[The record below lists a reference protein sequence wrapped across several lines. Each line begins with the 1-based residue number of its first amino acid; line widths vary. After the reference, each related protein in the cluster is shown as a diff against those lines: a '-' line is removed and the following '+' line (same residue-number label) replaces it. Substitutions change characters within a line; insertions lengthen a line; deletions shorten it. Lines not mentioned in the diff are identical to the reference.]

1 MINNK
6 LCDVVEHF
14 TSINEKKTFEII
26 EDYMKFQ
33 KKLKE
38 AESSY
43 VSNLKNFDENSLKID
58 SHLKNLKILQKN
70 LNSEKNLLNSNIFF

>member
-14 TSINEKKTFEII
+14 SSINEKKTFEII

-70 LNSEKNLLNSNIFF
+70 LNSEKNLFNSNIFF

>member
-1 MINNK
+1 
-6 LCDVVEHF
+6 
-14 TSINEKKTFEII
+14 
-26 EDYMKFQ
+26 MKFQ

-70 LNSEKNLLNSNIFF
+70 LNSEKNLLNSNIFFQQSK

>member
-1 MINNK
+1 LINNK

-14 TSINEKKTFEII
+14 SSINEKKTFEII

-70 LNSEKNLLNSNIFF
+70 LNSEKNLFNSNIFF